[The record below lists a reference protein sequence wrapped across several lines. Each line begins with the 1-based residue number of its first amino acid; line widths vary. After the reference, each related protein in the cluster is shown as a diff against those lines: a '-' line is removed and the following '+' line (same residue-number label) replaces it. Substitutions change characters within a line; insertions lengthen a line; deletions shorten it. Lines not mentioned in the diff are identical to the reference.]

1 MGGCDGGDGGGVEVG
16 WEVKA
21 KLQVGFEVYGLF

>member
-1 MGGCDGGDGGGVEVG
+1 MGGCDGGGVEVG